1 MKKCS
6 VVITVYNKYRE
17 LDLVLE
23 TLENQSYK
31 NFEVIIAEDCE
42 KKEMLEFLKEARS
55 KYKLLIKHVSQEDIG
70 FRKNKI
76 LNKAIKEA
84 KTEFIIFLD
93 GDCLVHKN
101 FIRNYMKEFDKYD
114 VLYGR
119 RVELSEELTNR
130 ILKQKSNYRIKF
142 LDLLLTK
149 SENSWEALYMPIWIN
164 FKKRRLRL
172 LGSNMGVRKDV
183 LYSVNGFN
191 EEYIGAGIGEDSD
204 LAWRLES
211 CGVRHKCLKNT
222 VVQYHLY
229 HSRSTRHNS
238 IDGEKIITRE
248 RMLNR
253 WRTINGLEKI

>member
-6 VVITVYNKYRE
+6 IVITVYNKYRE
-17 LDLVLE
+17 LNLVLKS
-23 TLENQSYK
+23 LEDQSYK
-31 NFEVIIAEDCE
+31 DFEVVIAEDCQ
-42 KKEMLEFLKEARS
+42 KKEMLDFLKDAKN
-55 KYKLLIKHVSQEDIG
+55 KYSFSIKHVSQEDIG
-70 FRKNKI
+70 FRKNRI
-76 LNKAIKEA
+76 LNKAIKA
-84 KTEFIIFLD
+84 TETDFIIFLD
-93 GDCLVHKN
+93 GDCLVHRN
-101 FIRNYMKEFDKYD
+101 FVKNYMKEAENYD

-119 RVELSEELTNR
+119 RVELSKELTNK
-130 ILKQKSNYRIKF
+130 ILMENPDYRIKF
-142 LDLLLTK
+142 LEILLTK
-149 SENSWEALYMPIWIN
+149 SENSWEALYMPVWIN
-164 FKKRRLRL
+164 FKKRKLRL
-172 LGSNMGVRKDV
+172 LGSNMGVRKEV
-183 LYSVNGFN
+183 LYNVNGFN

-238 IDGEKIITRE
+238 VNGEKIITRE

>member
-149 SENSWEALYMPIWIN
+149 SENSWEALYMPVWIN

>member
-1 MKKCS
+1 MEKCS
-6 VVITVYNKYRE
+6 IVITVYNKYKE
-17 LDLVLE
+17 LDLVLRS
-23 TLENQSYK
+23 LENQSYK
-31 NFEVIIAEDCE
+31 RFEVIIAEDCQ
-42 KKEMLEFLKEARS
+42 KKEMLDFLKVAKN
-55 KYKLLIKHVSQEDIG
+55 KYSFPIKHVSQEDIG
-70 FRKNKI
+70 FRKNRI
-76 LNKAIKEA
+76 LNKAIKM
-84 KTEFIIFLD
+84 TETNFIIFLD
-93 GDCLVHKN
+93 GDCLVHRN
-101 FIRNYMKEFDKYD
+101 FIKNYMKEAKRYD

-119 RVELSEELTNR
+119 RVELSEALTNR
-130 ILKQKSNYRIKF
+130 ILKENSDYRIRF

-149 SENSWEALYMPIWIN
+149 SENSWEAFYMPVWIN
-164 FKKRRLRL
+164 LKNRRLRL

-191 EEYIGAGIGEDSD
+191 EEYTGAGIGEDSD

-238 IDGEKIITRE
+238 VDGEKIITRE
-248 RMLNR
+248 KMLNR

>member
-238 IDGEKIITRE
+238 INGEKIITRE